1 MKVSQ
6 KELASVTTI
15 LTESSSTPGKRKR
28 TTTDT
33 NGSSSKRNHGK
44 ESSYASNLQQIKLIK
59 IDTVIFGMYEIK
71 PWYSSPYILDDSDQ
85 PPSTPQTNGSYSTDQ
100 NTISYHKKQ
109 PASNLNGMKRLGN
122 GRFVKKKKPPKSQLK
137 DSEHAVSS
145 QSVDVNYS
153 NTQDLTND
161 QQVLQKKPT
170 SNARRRN
177 ERPRSG
183 SLSSLSSSI
192 ASDHQLDIHRSIKNS
207 PISTTIPD
215 RQVHSPR
222 NTKTPQ
228 ASSGVPSLPQNGVGP
243 STSNSIKLLV
253 CDGCFQ
259 YLLSCESYLKHKK
272 LCQYKHPPGRKVYQ
286 RGARIIWEVDGS
298 EAKLYCQCL
307 CLFGKLFIDHK
318 YIFFDVEGFHF
329 YILTEATTPLF
340 DHVLGFFSKEKISY
354 DGYNL
359 ACIVTFPPYQ
369 KKGYGTLLIEFS
381 YELDRYLADQE
392 DRVVLGTPE
401 RPLSELG
408 AKGYLAFWT
417 SVLVRYFRSVFKSE
431 GYRNSSNCDENGI
444 TNGEDSRSNRI
455 HTSESETSTNT
466 VSMKMNL
473 EEISRATQLRPDDA
487 AFALFTS
494 GFTQLKGSSGDPDSS
509 ELIVITPDLVEEI
522 AKRTR
527 TKQAVLDRQY
537 VLLDSEGPD
546 R

>member
-1 MKVSQ
+1 MRVSQ
-6 KELASVTTI
+6 KELASVSAI
-15 LTESSSTPGKRKR
+15 LTESSNTPGKRKR
-28 TTTDT
+28 TTTEA
-33 NGSSSKRNHGK
+33 NGSSSRRNNGK
-44 ESSYASNLQQIKLIK
+44 ESSYASNLQQIKLVK

-85 PPSTPQTNGSYSTDQ
+85 QPTTPQTSGSYPTDQ
-100 NTISYHKKQ
+100 KSLSNNQKKT
-109 PASNLNGMKRLGN
+109 ASNLNSMRRLGN
-122 GRFVKKKKPPKSQLK
+122 GRFIKKKKTPKSQLK
-137 DSEHAVSS
+137 DSEQTVSS
-145 QSVDVNYS
+145 QSVNVDHANS
-153 NTQDLTND
+153 QDLTND
-161 QQVLQKKPT
+161 REVLPKKPA

-192 ASDHQLDIHRSIKNS
+192 ASDYKSDPQRSIKHS
-207 PISTTIPD
+207 PISTEIPD
-215 RQVHSPR
+215 ARVRSPR
-222 NTKTPQ
+222 NPMTPQ
-228 ASSGVPSLPQNGVGP
+228 ATSRVPTLPQNGSEP
-243 STSNSIKLLV
+243 RTSNPIKLFV

-272 LCQYKHPPGRKVYQ
+272 LCQFKHPPGRKVYQ

-329 YILTEATTPLF
+329 YILTEATSPIF

-381 YELDRYLADQE
+381 YELDRYLAEQE

-431 GYRNSSNCDENGI
+431 GYQNPSNCSGMANGQH
-444 TNGEDSRSNRI
+444 SRSTRA
-455 HTSESETSTNT
+455 HALETEPSEIT
-466 VSMKMNL
+466 VSLKMNL

-494 GFTQLKGSSGDPDSS
+494 GFTQLKDTSDSDSS
-509 ELIVITPDLVEEI
+509 ELIVITPELVEEI

-527 TKQAVLDRQY
+527 TREAVLDRQY
-537 VLLDSEGPD
+537 VLLDSEGPNE
-546 R
+546 